1 MDKLTKEEMFIFGKL
16 NHVNHGV
23 ENSLGNCWADLYL
36 FIKLNVFWRC
46 AAHKVFN
53 NTTYRTGEC

>member
-1 MDKLTKEEMFIFGKL
+1 MFIFGKL